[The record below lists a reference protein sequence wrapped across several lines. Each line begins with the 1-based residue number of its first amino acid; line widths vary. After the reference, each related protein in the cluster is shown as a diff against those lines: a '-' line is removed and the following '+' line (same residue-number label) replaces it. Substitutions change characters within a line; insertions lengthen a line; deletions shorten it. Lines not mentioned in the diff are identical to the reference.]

1 MLKWINFLHL
11 YQPVN
16 SDAYKIEEALNLSY
30 RRIFQALEDNRNIKF
45 TFNISGGLISRLADL
60 KEGRK
65 LITKINKLINRGQVE
80 LVGSAAY
87 HALLPLISEA
97 EVIDQIKEQELIIK
111 KHFPQAK
118 LKGFFLP
125 EMAFSSKVAK
135 IIKAQSYQWLIL
147 DEISYAGKEKINYQ
161 ETYLD
166 SFSNLKIIFRSR
178 RFSNSYIPETVET
191 LLNNDMVLITASDGE
206 LYGLRHHDL
215 NGSLER
221 VLKNSKIETK
231 LISDF
236 IKNFKNPKKINLRSS
251 NWESTIDQLKARK
264 PFYLWYNKD
273 NEIQMKLWKLAQL
286 SEKMINKYPKDI
298 NHSWARWHF
307 VRGLASCTFW
317 WASAYDFKHNF
328 GPKAWSPDEIERGVD
343 EFIRAIRS
351 LENST
356 TLREKRSSEELLI
369 LIKRL
374 VWLEHWTYQKKYE

>member
-97 EVIDQIKEQELIIK
+97 EVINQIKEQELIIK

-374 VWLEHWTYQKKYE
+374 VWLEHWTYQKNYE

>member
-45 TFNISGGLISRLADL
+45 TVNISGGLISRLADL

-178 RFSNSYIPETVET
+178 RFSNSYIPETVES

-221 VLKNSKIETK
+221 VLKNSKIETR

-374 VWLEHWTYQKKYE
+374 VWLEHWIYQKKYE

>member
-206 LYGLRHHDL
+206 LHGLRHHDL

-221 VLKNSKIETK
+221 VLKNSKIETR

>member
-221 VLKNSKIETK
+221 VLKNSKIETR

>member
-221 VLKNSKIETK
+221 VLKNSKIETR

-374 VWLEHWTYQKKYE
+374 VWLEHWIYQKKYE